1 MSNLAEYIYKRIKEK
16 QYTDDDIL
24 ELYIRYI
31 RTNKRDRPI
40 KMERYG
46 EDPPEDIK
54 NALIETGKRTKEGKW
69 TKKAIDELNELK
81 EEYEMDVDVLDVK
94 QLGGRRRKKK
104 SRRRRTKKKKR
115 RRTKKKR
122 RRTKKKRKR
131 RRRRSRR
138 GGDKIKGNG
147 KKCIDETGTPG
158 RLRGPQGECMDPPG
172 NGHNNCYYSYTG
184 NDCKGILDRY
194 EEDKHC
200 VSGQCV

>member
-1 MSNLAEYIYKRIKEK
+1 MSNNLAEYIYGRIKEK

-24 ELYIRYI
+24 EFYIRYI

-69 TKKAIDELNELK
+69 TKEAIDELNELK
-81 EEYEMDVDVLDVK
+81 EEYKMDVDVLDVK

-115 RRTKKKR
+115 RRKKKTR
-122 RRTKKKRKR
+122 KKKKKRKR
-131 RRRRSRR
+131 RRRT
-138 GGDKIKGNG
+138 
-147 KKCIDETGTPG
+147 KK
-158 RLRGPQGECMDPPG
+158 
-172 NGHNNCYYSYTG
+172 N
-184 NDCKGILDRY
+184 
-194 EEDKHC
+194 
-200 VSGQCV
+200 